1 MTREEKNASFEK
13 VRTLADK
20 KGLSLYRIASDLGFS
35 RSFFSE
41 WKKGRSMPKTD
52 KMIMLADYFGVDI
65 KELL

>member
-1 MTREEKNASFEK
+1 MTSEQREASFAK
-13 VRTLADK
+13 VKELADR
-20 KGLSLYRIASDLGFS
+20 KGLSLYRVSADLGFS

-41 WKKGRSMPKTD
+41 WKQGRSMPKTD

>member
-1 MTREEKNASFEK
+1 MTKEEKDASFGKVLKLAEK
-13 VRTLADK
+13 N
-20 KGLSLYRIASDLGFS
+20 GLSLYRVASDLGFS

-52 KMIMLADYFGVDI
+52 KMIKLADYFGVDI